1 MGQKRHAFILGATGA
16 VGQQL
21 LRRLVDSDQYVKV
34 HAPVRRDLPFVH
46 KKIVSYPFDALFRP
60 WEINI
65 TVSDFFYCFGST
77 KAAAGG
83 LEDFRRLELSVAQEA
98 LMVAK
103 QTGVQRFHLVS
114 AQGVAPQSMV
124 PYLRVKAEVEKV
136 LKNHA
141 FQALYV
147 YRPSL
152 LIAPRAELRLG
163 ELVLQRV
170 SRPLLPVLQRYMP
183 GRAPVRA
190 EQVAQAM
197 VVDALKGDEG
207 HFVRENR
214 QIIELAAL

>member
-21 LRRLVDSDQYVKV
+21 LRRLVERDRFVKV
-34 HAPVRRDLPFVH
+34 HAPTRRELPIQN
-46 KKIVSYPFDALFRP
+46 KKIVSYPFEALFRP
-60 WEINI
+60 WELEFSV
-65 TVSDFFYCFGST
+65 TDFFYCFGST
-77 KAAAGG
+77 MASAGG
-83 LEDFRRLELSVAQEA
+83 VDEFRRMELSVAHEA

-103 QTGVQRFHLVS
+103 QTGVKRFYLVS
-114 AQGVAPQSMV
+114 VQGVSPQSMV
-124 PYLRVKAEVEKV
+124 PYLKVKAEVEKV

-152 LIAPRAELRLG
+152 LIAAREELRLT

-170 SRPLLPVLQRYMP
+170 SRPMLPILQRYIP

-197 VVDALKGDEG
+197 LVDALQGEEG

-214 QIIELAAL
+214 QIIELASL